1 MNRPLTAAGT
11 FLAVAAALALGACGS
26 SNNTTTSSSGGTA
39 PTATPAP
46 AGGNSGSSFCVQGA
60 AAVAQLSQIGRG
72 FASTTPGATPSVAS
86 IKQLFATADSAV
98 DALDSSAPSE
108 ISSAF
113 HTLRAAYDQANS
125 QVQAATTLDQLS
137 AALDGLDTTSLHSA
151 DDQITNYM
159 QNTCGISPSP

>member
-11 FLAVAAALALGACGS
+11 FLAVAAALVLGACGS
-26 SNNTTTSSSGGTA
+26 SNNTTTSSGGTA

-46 AGGNSGSSFCVQGA
+46 AGGNSGSSFCLQGA
-60 AAVAQLSQIGRG
+60 AAVAQLSHISAG
-72 FASTTPGATPSVAS
+72 FASTTPGATPDVAS
-86 IKQLFATADSAV
+86 IKQLFATADSGV

-108 ISSAF
+108 ISAAF

-125 QVQAATTLDQLS
+125 QVQAATSLEQLS
-137 AALDGLDTTSLHSA
+137 AAVDGLSSASISSA

-159 QNTCGISPSP
+159 KNTCGITPSP